1 MSYRDSKVTGKPDY
15 RDYKISEDIY
25 QKKYVNKEEETLTP
39 LKTHLIYLI
48 LLSSFI
54 YLFYER
60 VEMGFENLWI
70 KFGDSMGV
78 YWYTGSVI
86 VITIIIYRM
95 FYDCLKMFFEKTGLS
110 W

>member
-1 MSYRDSKVTGKPDY
+1 MSYRDSKITEKPDY

-25 QKKYVNKEEETLTP
+25 QKKYVNKEEETFTP

-54 YLFYER
+54 YLFYDR
-60 VEMGFENLWI
+60 VEMGFEILWI
-70 KFGDSMGV
+70 KFGDSMGF

-86 VITIIIYRM
+86 CICKLIIIKCR
-95 FYDCLKMFFEKTGLS
+95 
-110 W
+110 